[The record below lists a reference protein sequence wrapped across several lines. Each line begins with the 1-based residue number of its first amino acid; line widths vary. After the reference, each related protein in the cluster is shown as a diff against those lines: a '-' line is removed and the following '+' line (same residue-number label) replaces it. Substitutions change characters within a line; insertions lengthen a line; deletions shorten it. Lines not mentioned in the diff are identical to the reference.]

1 MDDICVML
9 MANWDQAG
17 SVFAMDLIWG
27 FLPEEGASERQMK
40 SQPWDCGD
48 WLLMLMAQRAG
59 FVEEILGDRRC
70 VKTSRSEQ

>member
-40 SQPWDCGD
+40 SQLGLRRLAANAYGAAGGFCRGD
-48 WLLMLMAQRAG
+48 TG
-59 FVEEILGDRRC
+59 
-70 VKTSRSEQ
+70 